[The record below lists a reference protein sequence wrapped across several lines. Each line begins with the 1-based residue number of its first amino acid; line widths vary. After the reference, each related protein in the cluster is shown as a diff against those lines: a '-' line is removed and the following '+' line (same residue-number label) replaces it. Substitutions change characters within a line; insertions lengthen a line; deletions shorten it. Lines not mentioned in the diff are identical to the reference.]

1 MRAQRAPAL
10 EGRVTHWD
18 TQDLRLARWGIALRH
33 RPGEGWRLS
42 LPGANGAKPPA
53 DGTTELT
60 FAGGPGR
67 PPAKAKDLV
76 LGYVRH
82 ADLAPVYRGPEVDRP
97 TPATPTAPDIA
108 GRAQAGEVIRRA
120 LGSSVVRLLR
130 HDPGVRIGRDP
141 EDVHQAR
148 VATRRLRSDLRTFSP
163 LLQRKWA
170 EKLREELR
178 WLGAELGRVR
188 DAEVLRD
195 RMAAAVERL
204 PEEDR
209 AAAREVVM
217 PLETEVRS
225 ARRQLL
231 AGMRSPRYLDLVDH
245 LLAAAETP
253 QLAEAGRRSAAKVI
267 PRLVRRPWRQLRKR
281 ARRSGVDSPDAEL
294 HDLRIRAKRCRY
306 AAEAAARVAGKPAAG
321 LARSCAGLQDLL
333 GEWHDGVVAEAWLR
347 KRSTS
352 PQLTAGEEFAAGELA
367 ALQRAEAAQ
376 TRTRWPRAWRR
387 IAQRKRSWMK

>member
-1 MRAQRAPAL
+1 MRAQRPPVP

-18 TQDLRLARWGIALRH
+18 TQDLRLARWGIALRY
-33 RPGEGWRLS
+33 RPGDGWRLS
-42 LPGANGAKPPA
+42 LPSGNGARPPA
-53 DGTTELT
+53 AGTTELT
-60 FAGGPGR
+60 FTGGPSR

-82 ADLAPVYRGPEVDRP
+82 ADLAPVYRGPEVERP
-97 TPATPTAPDIA
+97 TRATLAPPDVTGA
-108 GRAQAGEVIRRA
+108 AQAGEVIRRA

-130 HDPGVRIGRDP
+130 HDPGVRMGRDP

-148 VATRRLRSDLRTFSP
+148 VATRRLRSDLRTFGP
-163 LLQRKWA
+163 LLQREWS

-195 RMAAAVERL
+195 RLAAAVERL

-209 AAAREVVM
+209 SAAREAVR

-231 AGMRSPRYLDLVDH
+231 AGMRSPRYVDLLDH
-245 LLAAAETP
+245 LLAAADAP
-253 QLAEAGRRSAAKVI
+253 QLAEAARRPAVKVI

-281 ARRSGVDSPDAEL
+281 ARRASVDSPDTQL

-321 LARSCAGLQDLL
+321 LARSCADLQDLL
-333 GEWHDGVVAEAWLR
+333 GEWHDGVVAEGWLR

-367 ALQRAEAAQ
+367 ALQRTDAAQ
-376 TRTRWPRAWRR
+376 TRTRWPKAWRQ
-387 IAQRKRSWMK
+387 IARRKRSWMK

>member
-1 MRAQRAPAL
+1 VRAQRVPVPEA
-10 EGRVTHWD
+10 RVTHWD

-42 LPGANGAKPPA
+42 LPGGNGAKPPT
-53 DGTTELT
+53 DGSTELT
-60 FAGGPGR
+60 FAGGPTR
-67 PPAKAKDLV
+67 PPTKAKDLV

-82 ADLAPVYRGPEVDRP
+82 ADLTPVYRGPQVDRP
-97 TPATPTAPDIA
+97 TPARQTPDGVRGAAP
-108 GRAQAGEVIRRA
+108 AGEVIRRA
-120 LGSSVVRLLR
+120 LSSSVVRLLR

-148 VATRRLRSDLRTFSP
+148 VATRRLRSDLRTFRP
-163 LLQRKWA
+163 LLQREWS

-195 RMAAAVERL
+195 RLAAAVERL
-204 PEEDR
+204 PDEDR
-209 AAAREVVM
+209 AAGREAVK

-245 LLAAAETP
+245 LLAAADAP
-253 QLAEAGRRSAAKVI
+253 KLAEAARRPAVKVI

-281 ARRSGVDSPDAEL
+281 ARRVTVDSPDAQL

-306 AAEAAARVAGKPAAG
+306 AAEAAAPVAGKRAAG
-321 LARSCAGLQDLL
+321 LARSCANLQDLL
-333 GEWHDGVVAEAWLR
+333 GEWHDGVVAEGWLR

-352 PQLTAGEEFAAGELA
+352 PQLTAGEEFAAGQLA
-367 ALQRAEAAQ
+367 AEQRAEAAQ
-376 TRTRWPRAWRR
+376 TRTRWPRAWRQ
-387 IAQRKRSWMK
+387 IARRKRSWMR